1 MQGTIVCGVTDTD
14 EGRQA
19 LATAVELAERLRL
32 RLVLAHIAEG
42 IGPSNG
48 RVDGDES
55 VTMRGTV
62 REQRDCSPN
71 LRPNMP

>member
-32 RLVLAHIAEG
+32 RLCSRTSPRASV
-42 IGPSNG
+42 PSTATPTAA
-48 RVDGDES
+48 RA
-55 VTMRGTV
+55 
-62 REQRDCSPN
+62 
-71 LRPNMP
+71 